1 MWIARPQQRLF
12 LASLGTGVVCLLLLD
27 LVFVPAGYAPD
38 ESPRD
43 AAAEAR
49 RPAVPPPPD
58 PPSPSPTVV
67 IPAAARVPT
76 IVARFDSQAKEPADE
91 DAIRTLARAMI
102 EDHGSAIVLEGH
114 SDTYGGDDYNH
125 EISLARAVWVKNR
138 LVELG
143 VSTDRIETVGLGAT
157 RPLHSDSDAQASVN
171 RRVEVRWK

>member
-1 MWIARPQQRLF
+1 MRVTGPQRSLF
-12 LASLGTGVVCLLLLD
+12 LASLGTGVACLLLLD
-27 LVFVPAGYAPD
+27 LVFVPAAYAPD
-38 ESPRD
+38 DEPPD
-43 AAAEAR
+43 AAVDVA
-49 RPAVPPPPD
+49 PPPA
-58 PPSPSPTVV
+58 PSARPSASVAVV

-91 DAIRTLARAMI
+91 GTIRALARAMI
-102 EDHGSAIVLEGH
+102 EDHASAIVLEGH

-125 EISLARAVWVKNR
+125 EISLARAEWVKAR

-143 VSTDRIETVGLGAT
+143 VSEDRVETVGLGAT